1 MTDRLLYELP
11 TNLVVAA
18 GAGTGKTHRL
28 AGLYLH
34 LVAGLTDVARGA
46 PIGPEHIVATTFTRE
61 AAAEM
66 RARIEHRLRA
76 LGERS
81 IHDLISDRGEAAIWA
96 AELAATCE
104 RRGVTPP
111 ARAVF
116 RRALEALPRGSITT
130 FHAWAGEIV
139 RAYPVEAGVQ
149 PGFTLLDPDD
159 ADALMTRSIQDV
171 LNDWLES
178 PSHSA
183 AARALLHSGF
193 ELLAQNLRSALM
205 RAAEEGK
212 DPADLFVVDSEEA
225 AACAR
230 DDLRELLDT
239 LGRAAEL
246 CTAKKKDVGL
256 LAREARQAALA
267 FETDPSAVYAE
278 AFGDAVR
285 QLYMAAPAKS
295 EARDMLSTL
304 LDRHCGSI
312 ADKAVL
318 ALTAPERTV
327 AAARLSRAARDL
339 LVSVSVAVTAAKRR
353 ARALDFGDILRR
365 ARDLL
370 RDHPEVQLAVCRDVH
385 ALLVDEFQ
393 DTNTLQRDLVF
404 LARQSPE
411 HIVKRS
417 PGRLPQASTLAR
429 TGLFLVG
436 DRKQSIYSFR
446 GADVAVFQQMA
457 LDLAGD
463 EARELLGGE
472 HGEPDPSPGAAHGK
486 IVSLAENRRSVD
498 QILRFV
504 NALSATDMRGH
515 DTLSPIEQ
523 VVFRPE
529 LESLRA
535 VRASDDGPRVF
546 VPIIEPPAG
555 VESTEISA
563 DLLAALAV
571 AGEIRELIS
580 AGTARPRDCAILIRT
595 YAPLAAIEF
604 ALSLHGVEYAVSA
617 GRGLFSTSEAG
628 DLASLAQLLLDPR
641 DRHALLAVLRGP
653 LVTLS
658 DGALLALAGPY
669 GLGLESAAID
679 GLEPGEGSRARALVD
694 VLDQHRRHG
703 ARLGA
708 APTLRRALESLG
720 YEQTLSLL
728 PSGEARIRDLR
739 RLLEHADRFDT
750 GLSTFADWL
759 ARGREGDLDEARG
772 AVFDAER
779 DAVRIMTIHAS
790 KGLEFGVVFA
800 MQIDHVGPRSVQGPL
815 VCARGEAGLSI
826 ATKVEVGGVRTF
838 GLCGKALQERA
849 TAADRAERQRLTYV
863 ALTRAR
869 DRLYL
874 VARPNMRLDQH
885 SALHSVGTLLEA
897 RPDLAVQ
904 KKLPVRFDAAPR
916 SVVSEPPGP
925 GNVAPFVVAGE
936 GSVVVTTAL
945 AEFAT
950 CARRFRLL
958 HVVGLPEHAPRARPL
973 AAPDVLLPAIAV
985 SALPLEV
992 PELEELEL
1000 ELPELDKDSVD
1011 ALPVGPLPTDP
1022 RAQGVLSHLALER
1035 APLASATGEGAA
1047 AYADA
1052 FLRGEGYDPADP
1064 VGARVA
1070 SRIVRFLGSAYA
1082 QSLAPSRLPSPA
1094 SSLEEVRV
1102 ERERAFVVRLPSGVQ
1117 LRGTIDLVVIR
1128 TLGDRT
1134 RVEVVDYKSGAAKD
1148 IARYELQLRAYA
1160 AAIARGA
1167 LGPLPPRTEIV
1178 AGVAFLGGGSGDPRW
1193 LSDDPGSEQSVARID
1208 EVARRLLH
1216 ARLHEQWPGIEP
1228 PACIAIRCGF
1238 FPFCHPSEPA

>member
-1 MTDRLLYELP
+1 MSDRLLYELP

-46 PIGPEHIVATTFTRE
+46 VVGPEHIVATTFTRE

-76 LGERS
+76 LSEHS
-81 IHDLISDRGEAAIWA
+81 IHQLLADGGEAAVWA
-96 AELAATCE
+96 GELAATCA
-104 RRGVTPP
+104 RRGVSEPS
-111 ARAVF
+111 RAVF

-139 RAYPVEAGVQ
+139 RAYPIEAGVQ
-149 PGFTLLDPDD
+149 PGFELLDPDA
-159 ADALMTRSIQDV
+159 ADALIKSATKDV

-178 PSHSA
+178 PSHA
-183 AARALLHSGF
+183 ASARALLHSGF
-193 ELLAQNLRSALM
+193 DLLAQNLRSALM

-212 DPADLFVVDSEEA
+212 DPGDLFVVDSEEA
-225 AACAR
+225 ASCAR
-230 DDLRELLDT
+230 DDRREFFDT
-239 LGRAAEL
+239 LGRVAEL
-246 CTAKKKDVGL
+246 CGGTLKKNEVASAVRE
-256 LAREARQAALA
+256 AREAAHG
-267 FETDPSAVYAE
+267 FETDGSAAHAE
-278 AFGDAVR
+278 AFGEAVKALHSATPVR
-285 QLYMAAPAKS
+285 S
-295 EARDMLSTL
+295 EARSMLASL
-304 LDRHCGSI
+304 LDRQSG
-312 ADKAVL
+312 AVAVQAVL
-318 ALTAPERTV
+318 VLTAPERTL
-327 AAARLSRAARDL
+327 AAARLARSARDL
-339 LVSVSVAVTAAKRR
+339 LVAVSAAVTAAKRR

-404 LARQSPE
+404 LARQAPE
-411 HIVKRS
+411 HIAKRRAGS
-417 PGRLPQASTLAR
+417 LPRASTLAP

-457 LDLAGD
+457 LDLAGED
-463 EARELLGGE
+463 ARELLGGE
-472 HGEPDPSPGAAHGK
+472 RRDDPGDARDDATTPRGR

-498 QILRFV
+498 QILQFV
-504 NALSATDMRGH
+504 NALSAADMRGH
-515 DTLSPIEQ
+515 DALSPIEQ

-535 VRASDDGPRVF
+535 VRASDAEPRVI
-546 VPIIEPPAG
+546 VPIIEPPPG
-555 VESTEISA
+555 IEGTETSA

-571 AGEIRELIS
+571 AGEIRDLVA
-580 AGTARPRDCAILIRT
+580 AGTMRKRECAILIRT
-595 YAPLAAIEF
+595 YAPLSAIEF

-628 DLASLAQLLLDPR
+628 DLAALAQLLLDPR
-641 DRHALLAVLRGP
+641 DRHALLGVLRGP

-658 DGALLALAGPY
+658 DGALLALVGPH
-669 GLGLESAAID
+669 GLGLDTTVID
-679 GLEPGEGSRARALVD
+679 RFAPDERSRAYALVG
-694 VLDQHRRHG
+694 VLEQHRLHG

-708 APTLRRALESLG
+708 AATLRRALEALG
-720 YEQTLSLL
+720 YEQTLSHL

-739 RLLEHADRFDT
+739 RLLEHADAVDT

-759 ARGREGDLDEARG
+759 ARGREGELDEARG
-772 AVFDAER
+772 AVFDSDR
-779 DAVRIMTIHAS
+779 DAVRIMTIHAA

-815 VCARGEAGLSI
+815 VCARGEAGLSL
-826 ATKVEVGGVRTF
+826 AAKVEVGGIRTF
-838 GLCGKALQERA
+838 GLCGRALQERS
-849 TAADRAERQRLTYV
+849 AAAERAERQRLTYV

-869 DRLYL
+869 DLLYL
-874 VARPNMRLDQH
+874 VARPNMRIDQH
-885 SALHSVGTLLEA
+885 SALHSIAALLEA
-897 RPDLAVQ
+897 RPDLAIQ
-904 KKLPVRFDAAPR
+904 KKLPVRLDAAPPVLR
-916 SVVSEPPGP
+916 ADPAPVADA
-925 GNVAPFVVAGE
+925 APFVVSGE

-973 AAPDVLLPAIAV
+973 GVIEARSVE
-985 SALPLEV
+985 SAD
-992 PELEELEL
+992 
-1000 ELPELDKDSVD
+1000 ELDVDDFEVEPRRQDESD

-1022 RAQGVLSHLALER
+1022 RAQGVLAHLALER
-1035 APLASATGEGAA
+1035 APLASSTGDGAL

-1052 FLRGEGYDPADP
+1052 FLRSEGYNPADA

-1070 SRIVRFLGSAYA
+1070 ARIVRFLGSGYA
-1082 QSLAPSRLPSPA
+1082 QSLASTRGD
-1094 SSLEEVRV
+1094 VRV

-1117 LRGTIDLVVIR
+1117 LRGTIDLVVVR
-1128 TLGDRT
+1128 ALGDRT
-1134 RVEVVDYKSGAAKD
+1134 RIEIVDYKSGAPKD
-1148 IARYELQLRAYA
+1148 IARYDLQLRAYA
-1160 AAIARGA
+1160 AACAHGA
-1167 LGPLPPRTEIV
+1167 LGPLGDDGPLEIV
-1178 AGVAFLGGGSGDPRW
+1178 AGVAFLGGGSGEPRW
-1193 LSDDPGSEQSVARID
+1193 LADDPGSAGSVAEID
-1208 EVARRLLH
+1208 AVARRLLH
-1216 ARLHEQWPGIEP
+1216 ARLHGQWPGIEP

-1238 FPFCHPSEPA
+1238 FPFCHPQPPA